1 MSREILLEAF
11 TDKERRGGVYGEDD
25 FNDGGEGLA
34 KP

>member
-25 FNDGGEGLA
+25 FNDGG
-34 KP
+34 KRFIKS